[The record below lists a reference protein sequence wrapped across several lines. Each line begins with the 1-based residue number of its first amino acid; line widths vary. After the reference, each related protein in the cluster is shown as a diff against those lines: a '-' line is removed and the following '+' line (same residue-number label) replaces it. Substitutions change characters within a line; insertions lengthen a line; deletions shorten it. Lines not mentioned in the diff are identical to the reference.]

1 VGSQFLTQINMVQFV
16 GLKNPLQG
24 FSGVVMKSVAVGD
37 SSDVGDAVNAEVSEL
52 FQELFQSLGGI
63 ANAE

>member
-1 VGSQFLTQINMVQFV
+1 MQFV

-24 FSGVVMKSVAVGD
+24 FYGLVMKSAAVGD

-52 FQELFQSLGGI
+52 FQELFQSLDGI
-63 ANAE
+63 ANTE